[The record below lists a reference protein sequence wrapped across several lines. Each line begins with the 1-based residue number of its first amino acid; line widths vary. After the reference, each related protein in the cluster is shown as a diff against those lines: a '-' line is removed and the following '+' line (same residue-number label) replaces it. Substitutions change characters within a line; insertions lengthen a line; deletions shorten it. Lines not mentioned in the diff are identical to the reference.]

1 MAEKGNH
8 QDQRKPERKL
18 CLTLKGLS
26 KNFGSLAAV
35 ININLEV
42 LQGERRAIIGA
53 NGAGKTT
60 LFDLIGGQLRPSA
73 GHVSFLDR
81 DITRMRPFQRAHLGL
96 TRTYQITNLFPSLSV
111 LYNVIL
117 GVQALEKTKFVPCIP
132 ITSYGRFYDQAEEL
146 LDRLGLLD
154 KKEELVQH
162 LPYGEQRLIELAIAL
177 AGKPKLLLLD
187 EPTSGLPAGESK
199 ELTKVLMALDPE
211 TTIIIVE
218 HDMDVAF
225 SVAERVTVLHL
236 GEILAEGTTDEIKNN
251 AEVQRV
257 YLGEEEEDE

>member
-1 MAEKGNH
+1 M
-8 QDQRKPERKL
+8 
-18 CLTLKGLS
+18 
-26 KNFGSLAAV
+26 
-35 ININLEV
+35 
-42 LQGERRAIIGA
+42 
-53 NGAGKTT
+53 
-60 LFDLIGGQLRPSA
+60 
-73 GHVSFLDR
+73 
-81 DITRMRPFQRAHLGL
+81 
-96 TRTYQITNLFPSLSV
+96 

-225 SVAERVTVLHL
+225 SVAEKVTVLHL
-236 GEILAEGTTDEIKNN
+236 GEII
-251 AEVQRV
+251 
-257 YLGEEEEDE
+257 